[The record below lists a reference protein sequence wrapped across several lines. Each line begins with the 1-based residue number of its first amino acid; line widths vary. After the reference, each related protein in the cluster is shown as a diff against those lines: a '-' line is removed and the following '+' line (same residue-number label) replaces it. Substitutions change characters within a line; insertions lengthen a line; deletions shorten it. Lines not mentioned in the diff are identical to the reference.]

1 MNSIG
6 NRGSRCARTLTGA
19 RRWRRHR
26 CTLTGANN
34 TVVFAHFEL
43 QSQGHRA
50 ERGQAMV
57 EFAVILPVLI
67 LLLLAGADLLM
78 AISDRQQVSYV
89 AQETAQWCAANSGCS
104 PTGQAQTF
112 ARQLALI
119 NPNNVSAATNGCSGT
134 GCVSV
139 TVRYSFTS
147 MFQFFPSF
155 TMTSTAVAYP
165 PSQPAPP
172 SS

>member
-1 MNSIG
+1 
-6 NRGSRCARTLTGA
+6 
-19 RRWRRHR
+19 
-26 CTLTGANN
+26 
-34 TVVFAHFEL
+34 
-43 QSQGHRA
+43 
-50 ERGQAMV
+50 MV
-57 EFAVILPVLI
+57 EFAVILPALI

-89 AQETAQWCAANSGCS
+89 AQETAQWCAANGCS
-104 PTGQAQTF
+104 ATGQAQTF

-119 NPNNVSAATNGCSGT
+119 NPNNVSATTNGCSGT

-147 MFQFFPSF
+147 MFHFFPSF

-165 PSQPAPP
+165 PSQPPPP